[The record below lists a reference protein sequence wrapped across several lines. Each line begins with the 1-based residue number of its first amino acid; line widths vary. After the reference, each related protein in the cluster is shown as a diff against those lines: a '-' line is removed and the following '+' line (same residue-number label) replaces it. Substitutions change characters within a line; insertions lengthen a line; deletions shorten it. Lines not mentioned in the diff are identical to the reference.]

1 MKELSLD
8 NCRLDRRYDIFAQ
21 LGRGS
26 YAEIFAA
33 RDTMAAAQSPHR
45 LVAIKALNV
54 FLQNDLDP
62 ELERTLVENFQ
73 NEAVALDRVRHPN
86 IISRLGHGTARDG
99 RGTLFHYLVLEYLEG
114 GDLQKACREKPL
126 ALKPALKYIEQT
138 CAGLRHAHRNG
149 VIHRDIKPQNLLL
162 TKDRETVKIA
172 DFGVARLNTSDAP
185 ITRVGTNIYAAPE
198 HSPLGIDGGVMVVP
212 VLTPA
217 ADIYSL
223 AKSVYALLTREA
235 PRFYANQQITDLP
248 LSVRNEEWAAELK
261 RVLAKA
267 TSREPDDRHQ
277 SVDEF
282 WQDLEGIRRYADE
295 FETATN
301 IRPKFHQVPQ
311 PHVARGYSPI
321 APQRAR
327 FDTSREL
334 KMRHQF
340 GSAVAAP
347 AIDIDKI
354 ATPKHPAFVP
364 TERVEDHWPQAQPEV
379 QPNSQFKIE
388 IPNAVGYNGEVKPKR
403 KGKFLRRAAI
413 LVLLVAGF
421 SGALYLTQSFLRNSG
436 LLPDATGVFG
446 QKTGRANTDIN
457 LRPSPNINNEPIGLV
472 TRNSRVRIVKT
483 ENNWYQV
490 DVLEQGRDREDA
502 PPTTRGWLNS
512 KYVVLD

>member
-8 NCRLDRRYDIFAQ
+8 NCRLDKRYDIFAQ

-26 YAEIFAA
+26 YAEIFVA
-33 RDTMAAAQSPHR
+33 RDTLAAEQSPHR
-45 LVAIKALNV
+45 MVAIKALNV
-54 FLQNDLDP
+54 FLQDDLDP
-62 ELERTLVENFQ
+62 DLERTLVENFQ

-86 IISRLGHGTARDG
+86 IISRLGHGTARDT

-138 CAGLRHAHRNG
+138 CAGLRHAHRHG

-162 TKDRETVKIA
+162 TKDRETIKIA

-198 HSPLGIDGGVMVVP
+198 HSPLNIDGEVMVVP
-212 VLTPA
+212 TLTPA

-235 PRFYANQQITDLP
+235 PRFYANQPITDLP
-248 LSVRNEEWAAELK
+248 LSVRNEDWAGELK
-261 RVLAKA
+261 RVLFRA
-267 TSREPDDRHQ
+267 TAREPSERHQ
-277 SVDEF
+277 TVDEF
-282 WQDLEGIRRYADE
+282 WQDLDGVRRYADE
-295 FETATN
+295 FETSTQ
-301 IRPKFHQVPQ
+301 IRPKIHAVPQ

-321 APQRAR
+321 APQQAR

-334 KMRHQF
+334 KLRHQF

-347 AIDIDKI
+347 AIDINV
-354 ATPKHPAFVP
+354 ATPPRHPAFVP
-364 TERVEDHWPQAQPEV
+364 TERAETYWPNADRPT
-379 QPNSQFKIE
+379 SQFKIE
-388 IPNAVGYNGEVKPKR
+388 IPNAVGQEIAPKPRKKR
-403 KGKFLRRAAI
+403 RVIRQLAMLA
-413 LVLLVAGF
+413 LLLTVFA
-421 SGALYLTQSFLRNSG
+421 GALYFTHSFLQNAG
-436 LLPDATGVFG
+436 LLPDTASIFG

-457 LRPSPNINNEPIGLV
+457 LRPSPNLNNEPIGLV

-490 DVLEQGRDREDA
+490 DVLEQGRQRDDDA
-502 PPTTRGWLNS
+502 AATRGWLNS
-512 KYVVLD
+512 KYVVLDQ

>member
-33 RDTMAAAQSPHR
+33 RDTLAASQSPHR

-54 FLQNDLDP
+54 FLQDDLDP
-62 ELERTLVENFQ
+62 DLERTLVENFQ

-86 IISRLGHGTARDG
+86 IISRLGHGTARDT

-126 ALKPALKYIEQT
+126 ALKAALKYIEQT

-162 TKDRETVKIA
+162 TKDRETIKIA

-235 PRFYANQQITDLP
+235 PRFYANHQITDLP
-248 LSVRNEEWAAELK
+248 LSVRNEEWADELK

-267 TSREPDDRHQ
+267 TSREPEDRHQ

-347 AIDIDKI
+347 AIDIDQI
-354 ATPKHPAFVP
+354 ATPKYPAVIPIERAEDYWPKPVP
-364 TERVEDHWPQAQPEV
+364 NTQLQID
-379 QPNSQFKIE
+379 
-388 IPNAVGYNGEVKPKR
+388 IPNAVGYEDNAKPKR
-403 KGKFLRRAAI
+403 KGKFLRRAA
-413 LVLLVAGF
+413 LLVMFLLVFG
-421 SGALYLTQSFLRNSG
+421 GALYLTHSFLKTSG
-436 LLPDATGVFG
+436 ILPDVTGAFG

-472 TRNSRVRIVKT
+472 TRNSKVRIVKI

-490 DVLEQGRDREDA
+490 DVLEQGRERDDA
-502 PPTTRGWLNS
+502 LPATRGWLNS
-512 KYVVLD
+512 KYVVLDQ

>member
-1 MKELSLD
+1 MKELSLH
-8 NCRLDRRYDIFAQ
+8 NCRLDKRYDIFAQ

-33 RDTMAAAQSPHR
+33 RDTLASDQSPHR

-54 FLQNDLDP
+54 FLQDDLDP

-86 IISRLGHGTARDG
+86 IISRLGHGTARDSKG
-99 RGTLFHYLVLEYLEG
+99 MLFHYLVLEYLEG

-126 ALKPALKYIEQT
+126 DLKPALKYIEQT
-138 CAGLRHAHRNG
+138 CAGLRHAHRHG

-198 HSPLGIDGGVMVVP
+198 HSPLNVDGEIMVVP
-212 VLTPA
+212 GLTPA

-248 LSVRNEEWAAELK
+248 LSVRSEEWAAELK
-261 RVLAKA
+261 RVLQRA
-267 TSREPDDRHQ
+267 TSREPAERHQ
-277 SVDEF
+277 SVDDF
-282 WQDLEGIRRYADE
+282 WQDLEGVRRYADE
-295 FETATN
+295 FETSTQ
-301 IRPKFHQVPQ
+301 IRPKIHAVPQ

-321 APQRAR
+321 APQQAR

-334 KMRHQF
+334 KLRHQF
-340 GSAVAAP
+340 GPAVATP
-347 AIDIDKI
+347 AIDIDK
-354 ATPKHPAFVP
+354 AVAPKHPALMP
-364 TERVEDHWPQAQPEV
+364 PERAETYWPAGDR
-379 QPNSQFKIE
+379 PNSQFKIE
-388 IPNAVGYNGEVKPKR
+388 IPNAIGQEVIPKPKR
-403 KGKFLRRAAI
+403 KRMVIRRA
-413 LVLLVAGF
+413 LTLLLLLTVFAG
-421 SGALYLTQSFLRNSG
+421 GLYLTHSFLQNAG
-436 LLPDATGVFG
+436 LLPDIASVFG
-446 QKTGRANTDIN
+446 RTTGRANTDIN
-457 LRPSPNINNEPIGLV
+457 LRPSPNLNNEPIGLV
-472 TRNSRVRIVKT
+472 TRNSRVRIVKS

-490 DVLEQGRDREDA
+490 DVLEQGRQRDDVPA
-502 PPTTRGWLNS
+502 ATRGWLNS
-512 KYVVLD
+512 KYVVIDQ